1 MQRINHLACVSIV
14 LAAAVMSTGAFAAN
28 SQQDRMKHCNAS
40 AKSANLSGDARKDYM
55 SKCLSGD
62 TADASANSQ
71 QQKMK
76 TCNADAGK
84 QQLKGDDRKKF
95 MSSCLKSN

>member
-1 MQRINHLACVSIV
+1 MQRLNYFACVSVI
-14 LAAAVMSTGAFAAN
+14 LAAAVMSSGAFAAN

-55 SKCLSGD
+55 SRCLSGD

-95 MSSCLKSN
+95 MSGCLKSN

>member
-1 MQRINHLACVSIV
+1 MHYYACVAAI
-14 LAAAVMSTGAFAAN
+14 LASAVIGSGAFAAN
-28 SQQDRMKHCNAS
+28 TQQERMKQCNAS
-40 AKSANLSGDARKDYM
+40 AKSSNLSGDARKDYM

-62 TADASANSQ
+62 APSTSANSQ

-76 TCNADAGK
+76 TCNADATK

-95 MSSCLKSN
+95 MSGCLKTT